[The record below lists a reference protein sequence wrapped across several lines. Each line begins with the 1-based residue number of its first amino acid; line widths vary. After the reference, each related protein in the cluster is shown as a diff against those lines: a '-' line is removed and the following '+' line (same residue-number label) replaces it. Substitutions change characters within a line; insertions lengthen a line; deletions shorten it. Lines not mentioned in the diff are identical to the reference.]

1 MVSDSS
7 DSDDELVI
15 WPYGES
21 EWDAYPESALRA
33 GNYFKRHVPRAG
45 TMPRELMARSRRMS
59 DVYDARDEYM
69 RGLRRL
75 GAEGREEHEDRERMH
90 SKTRKKEERN
100 EERARQSAL
109 GSRSAAR
116 YLRMP
121 LESRDLTNVLRGR
134 VEEDAAR
141 TYHMQ
146 MLDALKEASPLSP
159 SYEELRDEI
168 FATAYEDE
176 PKSIASGKGR
186 ARGDVWARH
195 TKRSW

>member
-1 MVSDSS
+1 MRDDDSS

-15 WPYGES
+15 WPYGDS

-33 GNYFKRHVPRAG
+33 GNYFKKHAPRAG
-45 TMPRELMARSRRMS
+45 TMPRELMDRSRRMS

-75 GAEGREEHEDRERMH
+75 GEAGREELEDRERMH
-90 SKTRKKEERN
+90 SKMRKKEERN
-100 EERARQSAL
+100 EARARHGAQ
-109 GSRSAAR
+109 GPRSVAR

-121 LESRDLTNVLRGR
+121 LETRDLTNVLRGR

-141 TYHMQ
+141 SYHMQ
-146 MLDALKEASPLSP
+146 MLDALKEPSPLSP

-168 FATAYEDE
+168 FATAYEE
-176 PKSIASGKGR
+176 PKRIASEKGR
-186 ARGDVWARH
+186 GDAWSRH
-195 TKRSW
+195 TKRRW